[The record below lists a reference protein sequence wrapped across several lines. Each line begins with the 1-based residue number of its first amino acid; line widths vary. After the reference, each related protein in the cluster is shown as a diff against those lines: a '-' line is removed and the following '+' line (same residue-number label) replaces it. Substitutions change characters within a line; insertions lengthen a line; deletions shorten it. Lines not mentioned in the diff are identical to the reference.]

1 MEILGLVY
9 ISLGLLIGAAI
20 GWLITRINSDST
32 SDEVGEELIRVKATL
47 EARDEAFDISRKQM
61 LDAYKLA
68 AGEAFTSAIEMAE
81 KEKESSFKMA
91 TEGLSKSIGEY
102 QKALVDVER
111 GNSDMNIAL
120 RERLDSMVDAGIR
133 ISDDANN
140 LTKALKGD
148 TQVQGAWGEIILEN
162 TLQRMGF
169 IEDRDYVKQH
179 SETSDDGSRRVA
191 DFIINLPNDRHVVL
205 DSKVSLKAYTEFIE
219 AEDDHERN
227 DAMKRHCDSIKS
239 HAKRL
244 SSKKYHH
251 MENIRSMELVL
262 MIPPIDSAYYD
273 AVRLNPDIFS
283 ELSHIGGVRV
293 IPSGALDI
301 VLLLIKE
308 MWQKENQT
316 KNQIEL
322 IDRAGKLH
330 DKVVL
335 FLESFTSVGFEI
347 CQAVEAYEMAE
358 NRLIDGS
365 GSVVKQTER
374 LKELGAKTKK
384 DIREKSGI
392 RKLLERSE
400 EEESF
405 QGSQSEDHDQLG
417 RASVRTSSQ
426 DA

>member
-1 MEILGLVY
+1 MEILGLAY
-9 ISLGLLIGAAI
+9 ILLGLLIGAAI

-81 KEKESSFKMA
+81 KEKESSFKIA

-179 SETSDDGSRRVA
+179 SETSEDGSRRVA
-191 DFIINLPNDRHVVL
+191 DFIINLPNNRHVVL

-219 AEDDHERN
+219 AEDDGGRN

-273 AVRLNPDIFS
+273 AVRSNPDLFY
-283 ELSHIGGVRV
+283 ELGHIGGVRV

-335 FLESFTSVGFEI
+335 FLESFTGVGFEI
-347 CQAVEAYEMAE
+347 RQALEAYEKAE

-374 LKELGAKTKK
+374 LKELGARTKK

-405 QGSQSEDHDQLG
+405 QGSQSEEHDQLG

>member
-1 MEILGLVY
+1 MEILGLAY
-9 ISLGLLIGAAI
+9 ILLGLLIGVAI
-20 GWLITRINSDST
+20 GWLITRINLDST

-81 KEKESSFKMA
+81 KEKESSFKIA

-179 SETSDDGSRRVA
+179 SETSEDGSRRVA
-191 DFIINLPNDRHVVL
+191 DFIINLPNNRHVVL

-219 AEDDHERN
+219 AEDDGGRN

-273 AVRLNPDIFS
+273 AVRSNPDLFY
-283 ELSHIGGVRV
+283 ELGHIGGVRV

-347 CQAVEAYEMAE
+347 RQAVEAYEKAE

-374 LKELGAKTKK
+374 LKELGARTKK

-405 QGSQSEDHDQLG
+405 QGSQSEEHDQLG

>member
-1 MEILGLVY
+1 MEILGLAY
-9 ISLGLLIGAAI
+9 ILLGLLIGAAI
-20 GWLITRINSDST
+20 GWLITRINLDST

-81 KEKESSFKMA
+81 KEKESSFKIA

-179 SETSDDGSRRVA
+179 SETSEDGSRRVA
-191 DFIINLPNDRHVVL
+191 DFIINLPNNRHVVL

-219 AEDDHERN
+219 AEDDGGRN

-273 AVRLNPDIFS
+273 AVRSNPDLFY
-283 ELSHIGGVRV
+283 ELGHIGGVRV

-335 FLESFTSVGFEI
+335 FLESFTGVGFEI
-347 CQAVEAYEMAE
+347 RQALEAYEKAE

-374 LKELGAKTKK
+374 LKELGARTKK

-405 QGSQSEDHDQLG
+405 QGSQSEEHDQLG